1 MHTRNFP
8 LLGQL
13 KANRKLIFISLAL
26 CLCLS
31 FAAGLNWL
39 QSVRANNA
47 AQTLPFSQNWTN
59 TGLITA
65 NDDWSGVAG
74 IEGFLGDRAA
84 SGTTS
89 DIDPQ
94 TIVEPLTTIDVVAN
108 QTNPNTNT
116 AGGVAE
122 FQATLQTTSNQTIA
136 LQGSGTADHPN
147 IVLYL
152 NTTGL
157 TAINVSYNLR
167 DIDCSVDNAQQQVAL
182 QYRVGASGNFT
193 NLPTGYVSDATARVN
208 GTAADVANCTLV
220 TPVNVT
226 LPVAAENQPQ
236 VQVRIITSN
245 AAGSDEWVGVDDISV
260 TGSMTMLPTNPTG
273 VGLANPGTIVAGN
286 STLLTVSV
294 TPGANPPS
302 TGLAVTADLSTIGGS
317 ATQTFFDNGNN
328 GDVTASDNVFS
339 YNATTP
345 VNTTPGAKTLPFSIS
360 DAQLRSG
367 NGSISLTIQAPPPP
381 SDHVVISQVY
391 GGGGNSEATY
401 QNDYIELYNPSM
413 MTFNLTGWSVQYA
426 SATGSFGAPSTTTPL
441 AGSIAPG
448 EYYLVKL
455 ASGGMVGLA
464 LPPANVEGMTNM
476 SASNGKVALVNNTE
490 ALTDGSSPCTLSDPN
505 LVDFVGFGT
514 ANCREGTA
522 NAPAGSNTAAILRN
536 SNGAADTNQNAD
548 DFTTGAPNPRRTAT
562 IIDAPPSVSSTD
574 TDSDAFAST
583 PAPRD
588 ASIAVFFSEPVEVTG
603 TWYSLTCA
611 SSGAHTTVVA
621 AGPQNWVITPDVNFT
636 PGEQCT
642 FQIFAANVKDL
653 DTDDSVPNTDLM
665 QADYTTTFTVTSDVP
680 APYTPSVHLT
690 MGNPSGAVTDINQPN
705 NYLLEKPELAL
716 SYNRD
721 RGGPNWV
728 SWHLS
733 DDWTGSLTRVDTFR
747 PDPQLPVAWN
757 RVNQFDYSGSGFD
770 RGHMTPSADR
780 LASLPLNQATFL
792 MDNIIPQA
800 PDNNQ
805 GTWNNMEQ
813 ALRTYTP
820 ANELYIV
827 SGGAGTGGSGNNGF
841 ATTIAGGRITV
852 PASTWKVALVIPKGE
867 NDIARVDCS
876 ARTIAVIV
884 PNTNGTNPDWTT
896 YLTTVDAVET
906 LTGYDFFSNL
916 PEPIQRCVEA
926 GINGNNPPLDT
937 DADGVPDST
946 DNCPFVMNANQANFD
961 GDALGDVCDPD
972 DDNDGVLDGDDQC
985 PNTPLNTMVTSNGC
999 PPVSAACPII
1009 SAVQGTA
1016 ITPVTLSGTGG
1027 TGGPYTFSATG
1038 LPTGLMMSTG
1048 GTISGTPTVNGTFP
1062 YTVTVNDKDL
1072 NVGTVNCSVMV
1083 LCPTITLNP
1092 ATLPNGVIGTAYN
1105 QSVVATPVGTTYS
1118 YGVTSGT
1125 LPTGL
1130 SLNDTTGAI
1139 TGTPSVAGNFA
1150 FAITA
1155 TGWGGCPKSQSYQ
1168 IFIIGTCSPITL
1180 APATLPNA
1188 VTNTAY
1194 PQTISATPAGSYSFA
1209 VTSGLL
1215 PAGLTLNANG
1225 SFSGAPIQSGV
1236 FNFRVTATGAVS
1248 CSGFRDYTLVVTCP
1262 TITVNPV
1269 SLPGGTVG
1277 TAYNQTVSASPAGS
1291 YNYAV
1296 SSGALPTGLTLN
1308 AATGALTGTPTT
1320 TGAFTFIV
1328 TASTG
1333 SCAGTRTYTV
1343 TIACPSVSFTTAS
1356 LPAGQAGVAYSQTLN
1371 VTPVGSYTFSL
1382 VAGSLPTGL
1391 TLNTATGVISGMP
1404 STTGTT
1410 TFTVKAQSSNGCSG
1424 TQNYTLV
1431 IGCPTIIVSPASLP
1445 SGSMGTAYSQALS
1458 VSPAGGNYSFAVT
1471 SGALPGGLALN
1482 PATGLLSGTP
1492 TANGSFTFTITA
1504 TGFGSCSGSRSYTIV
1519 IGNGGCP
1526 TITLPALPNG
1536 SVGQLYNSSVAASPA
1551 GSYTYTATGSLPPGV
1566 TLFGAV
1572 GLLFGYPTTA
1582 GTYTFTITAT
1592 AGACTGSQTY
1602 TVLIGAGFAALAQQ
1616 GDYDGD
1622 GQADPTLWNAAQ
1634 GRWEIVRSSDQ
1645 QAQHEYWGT
1654 AGDVTLLGDY
1664 DGDGK
1669 TDLAVFRPGLSQGGT
1684 WYVKHSSDGSFLVK
1698 AWGLA
1703 TDVPVPGDY
1712 DGDGKTDIAVWRGS
1726 NGTWYV
1732 VRSSDGVV
1740 EANTWGLSNAPY
1752 NDLAVP
1758 ADYDGDGQ
1766 TDLAVFRRATGT
1778 WLIRRSSD
1786 GRFRVQSWGVGT
1798 DVPVASDYDGD
1809 GKADLA
1815 VWRPSDGN
1823 WMILNSATNTSRV
1836 TAWGAAYAPYRDQSA
1851 PADYDGDGKT
1861 DIAVWRESE
1870 GRWYVL
1876 QSSDNAP
1883 RLVQQGQRGDKP
1895 LTPGQRN

>member
-13 KANRKLIFISLAL
+13 TAKRQLIFISLSL

-94 TIVEPLTTIDVVAN
+94 TILEPLTTIDVVAN

-122 FQATLQTTSNQTIA
+122 FQATLQTTSNQSIA

-167 DIDCSVDNAQQQVAL
+167 DIDCSIDNAQQQVAL

-220 TPVNVT
+220 TPISVT

-273 VGLANPGTIVAGN
+273 VGLANPSTIVAGN
-286 STLLTVSV
+286 ATLLTVSV
-294 TPGANPPS
+294 TPGANPAS
-302 TGLAVTADLSTIGGS
+302 TGLAVTADLTTIGGS
-317 ATQTFFDNGNN
+317 ATQTFFDNGTN
-328 GDVTASDNVFS
+328 GDVTASDNIFS
-339 YNATTP
+339 FSATTP

-360 DAQLRSG
+360 DAQARAGS
-367 NGSISLTIQAPPPP
+367 GSISLTIQAPPPP

-391 GGGGNSEATY
+391 GGGGNTGATY
-401 QNDYIELYNPSM
+401 QNDYVELYNPSA
-413 MTFNLTGWSVQYA
+413 MTFNLNGWSVQYA
-426 SATGSFGAPSTTTPL
+426 STAGTFGAPSTITPL

-455 ASGGMVGLA
+455 ASGGAVGLA
-464 LPPANVEGMTNM
+464 LPPANVEGAANL

-490 ALTDGSSPCTLSDPN
+490 ALTDGASPCTLSDPN

-514 ANCREGTA
+514 ANCREGAA

-548 DFTTGAPNPRRTAT
+548 DFTAGAPNPRRTAT

-588 ASIAVFFSEPVEVTG
+588 ASIAVFFSEPVVVTG
-603 TWYSLTCA
+603 TWYSLNCA

-621 AGPQNWVITPDVNFT
+621 AGPQNWVITPDVNFM

-642 FQIFAANVKDL
+642 FQIFAAHVNDV
-653 DTDDSVPNTDLM
+653 DTDDSVPNTDFM

-705 NYLLEKPELAL
+705 NYLLEKPELAI

-827 SGGAGTGGSGNNGF
+827 SGGAGTGGSGDNGF
-841 ATTIAGGRITV
+841 ANTIAGGKVTV
-852 PASTWKVALVIPKGE
+852 PASTWKVVLVIPKGE

-926 GINGNNPPLDT
+926 GINGTNPPLDT

-946 DNCPFVMNANQANFD
+946 DNCPFVSNANQLNFD

-972 DDNDGVLDGDDQC
+972 DDNDGVLDVDDQC
-985 PNTPLNTMVTSNGC
+985 PNTPPNTMVNANGC
-999 PPVSAACPII
+999 VPISAACPVIP
-1009 SAVQGTA
+1009 AVQGTA
-1016 ITPVTLSGTGG
+1016 ITPVTLTGTGG

-1038 LPTGLMMSTG
+1038 LPAGLMMSTDG
-1048 GTISGTPTVNGTFP
+1048 MISGTPTVNGTFP
-1062 YTVTVNDKDL
+1062 YTVTVKDKDL
-1072 NVGTVNCSVMV
+1072 NTGLVNCSITV
-1083 LCPTITLNP
+1083 LFVCPTITLAP
-1092 ATLPNGVIGTAYN
+1092 AMLPNG
-1105 QSVVATPVGTTYS
+1105 
-1118 YGVTSGT
+1118 
-1125 LPTGL
+1125 
-1130 SLNDTTGAI
+1130 
-1139 TGTPSVAGNFA
+1139 
-1150 FAITA
+1150 
-1155 TGWGGCPKSQSYQ
+1155 
-1168 IFIIGTCSPITL
+1168 
-1180 APATLPNA
+1180 

-1194 PQTISATPAGSYSFA
+1194 NQTLTATPAGGNYTFA
-1209 VTSGLL
+1209 VTTNAL
-1215 PAGLTLNANG
+1215 PPGLTLAAN
-1225 SFSGAPIQSGV
+1225 
-1236 FNFRVTATGAVS
+1236 
-1248 CSGFRDYTLVVTCP
+1248 
-1262 TITVNPV
+1262 
-1269 SLPGGTVG
+1269 
-1277 TAYNQTVSASPAGS
+1277 
-1291 YNYAV
+1291 
-1296 SSGALPTGLTLN
+1296 
-1308 AATGALTGTPTT
+1308 GALTGTPT
-1320 TGAFTFIV
+1320 A
-1328 TASTG
+1328 
-1333 SCAGTRTYTV
+1333 
-1343 TIACPSVSFTTAS
+1343 P
-1356 LPAGQAGVAYSQTLN
+1356 
-1371 VTPVGSYTFSL
+1371 
-1382 VAGSLPTGL
+1382 
-1391 TLNTATGVISGMP
+1391 
-1404 STTGTT
+1404 
-1410 TFTVKAQSSNGCSG
+1410 
-1424 TQNYTLV
+1424 
-1431 IGCPTIIVSPASLP
+1431 
-1445 SGSMGTAYSQALS
+1445 
-1458 VSPAGGNYSFAVT
+1458 GNYAFV
-1471 SGALPGGLALN
+1471 
-1482 PATGLLSGTP
+1482 
-1492 TANGSFTFTITA
+1492 ITA
-1504 TGFGSCSGSRSYTIV
+1504 TGFGSCTASRSYNLMVTGTCAPMTVSPATLPGGTVGTLYNQTVTASGGAGPYTFTLSNGALPPGLTLDASTGVLSGTPTAGGTSSFTIRAT
-1519 IGNGGCP
+1519 GQGGCTGTRVYVVSIGCAALTFTPMSLPPGTKGLSYNHQFTVMP
-1526 TITLPALPNG
+1526 TG
-1536 SVGQLYNSSVAASPA
+1536 
-1551 GSYTYTATGSLPPGV
+1551 TYTFSVLVGSLPPGF
-1566 TLFGAV
+1566 TLSS
-1572 GLLFGYPTTA
+1572 A
-1582 GTYTFTITAT
+1582 GVLSGITNQTGTFNFTVKALGGSCQGTKAYTLVISNPA
-1592 AGACTGSQTY
+1592 
-1602 TVLIGAGFAALAQQ
+1602 AALAQQ

-1622 GQADPTLWNAAQ
+1622 GKADPTLWNAAQ
-1634 GRWEIVRSSDQ
+1634 GRWEIVRSSNHQ
-1645 QAQHEYWGT
+1645 TQSEYWGT
-1654 AGDVTLLGDY
+1654 PGDVTLLGDY

-1669 TDLAVFRPGLSQGGT
+1669 TDLAVFRPSAGT
-1684 WYVKHSSDGSFLVK
+1684 WYVKHSSDGSILAK
-1698 AWGLA
+1698 PWGLA

-1712 DGDGKTDIAVWRGS
+1712 DGDGKTDIAVWRGAT
-1726 NGTWYV
+1726 GTWYV
-1732 VRSSDGVV
+1732 VRSSDGAI
-1740 EANTWGLSNAPY
+1740 ESSAWGASAAPF

-1758 ADYDGDGQ
+1758 ADYDGDGK
-1766 TDLAVFRRATGT
+1766 TDLAVFRRAAGT
-1778 WLIRRSSD
+1778 WFIRRSSD
-1786 GRFRVQSWGVGT
+1786 GQFRVQSWGLGT
-1798 DVPVASDYDGD
+1798 DVPVANDYDGD

-1815 VWRPSDGN
+1815 VWRPADGN
-1823 WMILNSATNTSRV
+1823 WLILNSATNTSRV
-1836 TAWGAAYAPYRDQSA
+1836 MAWGAAYAPYNDQSA

-1861 DIAVWRESE
+1861 DVAVWRESE

-1895 LTPGQRN
+1895 LTPLQRN